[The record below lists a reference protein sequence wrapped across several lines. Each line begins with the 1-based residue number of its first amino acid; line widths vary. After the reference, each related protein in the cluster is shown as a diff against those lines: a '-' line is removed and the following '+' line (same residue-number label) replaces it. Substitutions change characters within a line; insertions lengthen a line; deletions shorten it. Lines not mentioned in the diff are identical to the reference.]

1 MLQNRGT
8 KTLLAVI
15 VLSALAGMSCAQ
27 ETPDLKATAAAG
39 DTSQAPAAQNTPPG
53 QTAASTQAPP
63 ATSPPSQATPADA
76 KPDAPKPQES
86 PKRILG
92 IIPNFQTTNDQDLH
106 PKPLTSKEK
115 YVLAYHQMF
124 DISAHFGNLIQ
135 SSVQQATNGE
145 PHYGEGWGA
154 FGERFAAAE
163 GDQYSSSFF
172 IYGFLPAVF
181 HDDPRYFRRG
191 HGSPGS
197 RIWYALSRTVITRT
211 DAQTPT
217 FNAPQVLGQFAQAG
231 ISNLYY
237 PSQDRTIKGT
247 FTGWGTNLAYNSMY
261 NLLKEYY
268 PDFLRILKRKQ
279 RRADDTTKPAVSI
292 SSH

>member
-1 MLQNRGT
+1 MLQLRWT
-8 KTLLAVI
+8 RAILPVI
-15 VLSALAGMSCAQ
+15 ALSMMAGSCFAQ
-27 ETPDLKATAAAG
+27 EKPDSSASGAG
-39 DTSQAPAAQNTPPG
+39 TTSQAPATTPTQNPPPDAPTPQP
-53 QTAASTQAPP
+53 TQAPP
-63 ATSPPSQATPADA
+63 
-76 KPDAPKPQES
+76 S

-92 IIPNFQTTNDQDLH
+92 IIPNFQTTNDQSSS
-106 PKPLTSKEK
+106 PKPLTPKEK

-154 FGERFAAAE
+154 FGERFAASE

-172 IYGFLPAVF
+172 IYGFFPAVL

-191 HGSPGS
+191 HGSPAS
-197 RIWYALSRTVITRT
+197 RLWYAATRTIITRT

-237 PSQDRTIKGT
+237 PKQDRTVKGT
-247 FTGWGTNLAYNSMY
+247 FTGWGINLAYNSMY
-261 NLLKEYY
+261 NILKEYY
-268 PDFLRILKRKQ
+268 PDFLRVLKHHPRES
-279 RRADDTTKPAVSI
+279 DDPTKPASTTPGQTTKP
-292 SSH
+292 